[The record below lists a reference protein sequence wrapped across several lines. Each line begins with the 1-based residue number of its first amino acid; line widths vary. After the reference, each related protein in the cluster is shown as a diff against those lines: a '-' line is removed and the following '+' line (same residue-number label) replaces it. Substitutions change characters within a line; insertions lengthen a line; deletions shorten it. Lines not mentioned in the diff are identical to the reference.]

1 MMTDSR
7 YPYTHA
13 CDYVRGH
20 VTDFS
25 PVHGMQLPT
34 LSRSQASQAIR
45 GIAEAL
51 GMTHEALACKI
62 ADAALAS
69 SRIAGQEKKE

>member
-1 MMTDSR
+1 MTADTR

-13 CDYVRGH
+13 CDYVRAH

-25 PVHGMQLPT
+25 PDHGMQMST
-34 LSRSQASQAIR
+34 LSRSQASQAIK

-62 ADAALAS
+62 ADAALTP
-69 SRIAGQEKKE
+69 KEAE

>member
-1 MMTDSR
+1 MSDSR

-13 CDYVRGH
+13 CDYVRSH

-34 LSRSQASQAIR
+34 LSRSQASQAIK

-62 ADAALAS
+62 ADAAIDKA
-69 SRIAGQEKKE
+69 KPPPPP